1 MTLRPFAKLSAVLFA
16 AAAAPWAVAQTT
28 YSTTDGTTTTV
39 VTPAYG
45 APVVEMSTTAPPAG
59 YGHEPSAATVDR
71 TIANL
76 RGACAGLSD
85 RQTERACKEDQH
97 RGTFGY
103 NPSERGNDAGN
114 SDDQAD

>member
-1 MTLRPFAKLSAVLFA
+1 MTLRPLAKLSAVLLA

-28 YSTTDGTTTTV
+28 YSTTDGTTTV
-39 VTPAYG
+39 VRPTYG
-45 APVVEMSTTAPPAG
+45 APVVEMSTTAPPPA
-59 YGHEPSAATVDR
+59 YGREPSAATVDR